1 MLSYTDL
8 YEVVRKEKYADV
20 LQSLPKVF
28 LEEVT
33 TFLQEKRGQTS
44 KDDGLFMEEV
54 AKQRKQ
60 LDNSLA
66 LFKELMRL
74 RRKKLLQLVHI
85 ATETGIMKRDY
96 ENMLSFERTMF
107 DSFVRAAELGD
118 KELQKVLHS
127 TPQTAPTQKLVLF
140 TQPVEPFVSMNGE
153 LLGPYVTGEL
163 AHLDGQITEVLVQ
176 GGKASYVDQ

>member
-8 YEVVRKEKYADV
+8 YEVVRKEKYGDV
-20 LQSLPKVF
+20 LQNLPKEF
-28 LEEVT
+28 LGDIT
-33 TFLQEKRGQTS
+33 AFLQEKRGQAP
-44 KDDGLFMEEV
+44 KDDGLFQEEV
-54 AKQRKQ
+54 VKQRKQ

-107 DSFVRAAELGD
+107 DAFVQAAERAE
-118 KELQKVLHS
+118 KEMQKVLHS
-127 TPQTAPTQKLVLF
+127 PAFAVPTQKLILF
-140 TQPVEPFVSMNGE
+140 TQPVEPFVSMSGE
-153 LLGPYVTGEL
+153 MLGPYVTGEL
-163 AHLDGQITEVLVQ
+163 ANLDGQITDVLVQ
-176 GGKASYVDQ
+176 GGKATYVDQ